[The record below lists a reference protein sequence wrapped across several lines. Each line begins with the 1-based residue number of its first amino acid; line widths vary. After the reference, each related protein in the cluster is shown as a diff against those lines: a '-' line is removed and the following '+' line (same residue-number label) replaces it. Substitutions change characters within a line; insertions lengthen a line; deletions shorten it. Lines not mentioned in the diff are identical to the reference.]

1 MRDDPFYRQDDPTD
15 PIRPPTPSQQGHQGH
30 KLILGSFQDR
40 QAQQRPDRI
49 AYQNPWQQNV
59 DRPPIYPQRQPVPPG
74 QQVPPAWGPAP
85 AVNPNAPQYPYRQPG
100 QAPGSAGPIPQRP
113 RPRRRRRGCLI
124 TSLVVLLL
132 LCVIGGFTLVTA
144 QKVLAF
150 GSAISTQ
157 TPLSTQTSYMGTS
170 DRVN

>member
-15 PIRPPTPSQQGHQGH
+15 PIQPPNPSQQGYQGN

-85 AVNPNAPQYPYRQPG
+85 AVNPNAPQYPYRQIG
-100 QAPGSAGPIPQRP
+100 RASCRERVEIP
-113 RPRRRRRGCLI
+113 
-124 TSLVVLLL
+124 VVA
-132 LCVIGGFTLVTA
+132 V
-144 QKVLAF
+144 
-150 GSAISTQ
+150 S
-157 TPLSTQTSYMGTS
+157 
-170 DRVN
+170 